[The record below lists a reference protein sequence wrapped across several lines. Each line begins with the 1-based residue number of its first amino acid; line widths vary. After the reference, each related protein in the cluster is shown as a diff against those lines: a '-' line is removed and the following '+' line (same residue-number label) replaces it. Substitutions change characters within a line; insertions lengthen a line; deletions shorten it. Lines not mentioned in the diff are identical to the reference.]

1 MTAVNR
7 LGELT
12 LPDAITSIEHLA
24 DRRSNPAPV
33 YNPACQTRREK
44 PVGSAPSAAT
54 HSMTTSETAFAD
66 IGAEAM
72 RFRRSIGPARTDA
85 QV

>member
-24 DRRSNPAPV
+24 DRRSAPGFHIRSRFAV
-33 YNPACQTRREK
+33 FKARAKQGGQDRIAWSSRH
-44 PVGSAPSAAT
+44 AADGL
-54 HSMTTSETAFAD
+54 E
-66 IGAEAM
+66 
-72 RFRRSIGPARTDA
+72 
-85 QV
+85 